1 MDCNCIVIDVTEKKY
16 RVLGVAIIIA
26 LGFVLIIGDQGLK
39 PHVAR
44 LRPFVDFP
52 NVTVPLESALPKA
65 SSYSFP
71 SGHSFGSFASA
82 MTIYLRLEPNS
93 ASEAIF
99 GNYSITWFI
108 SSSIF

>member
-1 MDCNCIVIDVTEKKY
+1 MAFISKITGSGALWIVIALLLMLQKKY

-26 LGFVLIIGDQGLK
+26 LGFVFIIGDQGLK

-65 SSYSFP
+65 NSYSFP
-71 SGHSFGSFASA
+71 SGH
-82 MTIYLRLEPNS
+82 RLESNS

-99 GNYSITWFI
+99 GNYSITWVI